1 MYKRSLFLFRRDLR
15 LNDNNGLN
23 EALSKSK
30 EVIPA
35 FVFDPRQIEPHDYQS
50 LPGLWF
56 MRDTLESLNR
66 SLIATKSSLHTF
78 KCRPENLVDS
88 WAS

>member
-15 LNDNNGLN
+15 LTDNSGLN
-23 EALSKSK
+23 EALAGSE

-35 FVFDPRQIEPHDYQS
+35 FVFDPRQIEPHDYRS

-56 MRDTLESLNR
+56 MSDSLASLNR
-66 SLIATKSSLHTF
+66 VSS
-78 KCRPENLVDS
+78 RI
-88 WAS
+88 